1 MPSTKPDTNLLK
13 AVLAIRVP
21 KLTED
26 IDFLDFLGED
36 VLGSEDATALAN
48 PDSLHSLL
56 GEHLLSLGACTT
68 DLELQ
73 LLSEDLQQDIAQ
85 PSESH
90 KELAKALAKG
100 QPLQQALQASHH
112 SAEEDVL
119 PPGSCEMC
127 ERLMPL
133 TVHHLYPREIQK
145 KFLKRG
151 LMTDAHRLQKASIC
165 RQCHNTIHRL
175 YENEHLALNLNS
187 IDKLLQEDDIQKWV
201 IYARKQKSRAV
212 AGMRVAR

>member
-1 MPSTKPDTNLLK
+1 MPSTKPDTNLSK
-13 AVLAIRVP
+13 AILASRVP
-21 KLTED
+21 QLTDDPE
-26 IDFLDFLGED
+26 FLGFLAED
-36 VLGSEDATALAN
+36 VLGSEDATALSS

-73 LLSEDLQQDIAQ
+73 LLSEDLQADVAQ
-85 PSESH
+85 PSDFQQ
-90 KELAKALAKG
+90 KLAQALSNG
-100 QPLQQALQASHH
+100 QPLQQALQASHQ
-112 SAEEDVL
+112 SDEDDLL

-133 TVHHLYPREIQK
+133 TVHHLYPREVQK
-145 KFLKRG
+145 KCLKRG
-151 LMTDAHRLQKASIC
+151 LMTDADRLQKASIC

-187 IDKLLQEDDIQKWV
+187 IDKLLQEDGIQNWV
-201 IYARKQKSRAV
+201 SYARKQKSRAV